1 MADRVTSQRAAP
13 PVGAFPHARRVGNLL
28 FLSGIG
34 PRVRGSHDI
43 PGVTLDAQ
51 GNVTDHDIAI
61 QCKSVFENVRA
72 ILEDA
77 GTTWDRLV
85 DCLLYTS
92 PSPRDS

>member
-1 MADRVTSQRAAP
+1 MSDRVTSQRAAP

-51 GNVTDHDIAI
+51 GNV
-61 QCKSVFENVRA
+61 VGER
-72 ILEDA
+72 
-77 GTTWDRLV
+77 
-85 DCLLYTS
+85 
-92 PSPRDS
+92 